1 MIDKYLMLLIY
12 KALLQ
17 VNKKNANITIDK
29 KTNEM
34 NRPFVQPCIHTKIE
48 KILTPEQIEQM
59 SAEEINKVLKEKL
72 YYNEYEYQLNNNTMY
87 KHLQHMLM
95 IKGA

>member
-34 NRPFVQPCIHTKIE
+34 NRLFAHPCIHTKIE
-48 KILTPEQIEQM
+48 K
-59 SAEEINKVLKEKL
+59 K
-72 YYNEYEYQLNNNTMY
+72 
-87 KHLQHMLM
+87 
-95 IKGA
+95 

>member
-12 KALLQ
+12 KAPLQ

-48 KILTPEQIEQM
+48 K
-59 SAEEINKVLKEKL
+59 K
-72 YYNEYEYQLNNNTMY
+72 
-87 KHLQHMLM
+87 
-95 IKGA
+95 